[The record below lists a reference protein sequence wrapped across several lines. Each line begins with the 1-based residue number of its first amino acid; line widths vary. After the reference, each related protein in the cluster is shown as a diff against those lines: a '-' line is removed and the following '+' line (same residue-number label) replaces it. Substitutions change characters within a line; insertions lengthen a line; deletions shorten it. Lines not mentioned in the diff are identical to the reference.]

1 MIIKAIIQDSETLTN
16 IALTSKAHWG
26 YSNEIIESWRNDL
39 TITSKMIKEMIVF
52 KIIINNHI
60 AGFYVLN
67 PPKGNTIELEMLF
80 ILPEFIGQGIGKRL
94 LQHSFEKSI
103 ELKANSMI
111 LLADPNA
118 VPFYK
123 SQGFVII
130 DKKESSIPNR
140 FLPIMQK
147 DLTQ

>member
-1 MIIKAIIQDSETLTN
+1 MIIKATIQDSELLTN
-16 IALTSKAHWG
+16 IALNSKAHWG
-26 YSNEIIESWRNDL
+26 YSNELIESWRNDL
-39 TITSKMIKEMIVF
+39 TVSSKMIEEMIVF
-52 KIIINNHI
+52 KITINNHI

-67 PPKGNTIELEMLF
+67 PPKENSIELEMLF
-80 ILPEFIGQGIGKRL
+80 ILPEFIGQGIGKKL
-94 LQHSFEKSI
+94 LEHSIKKSK
-103 ELKANSMI
+103 ELKTNSMT